1 MAQATGSV
9 LELCLK
15 TEELLRGVSGQITP
29 ENIRVRP
36 LGTFHAIQDS
46 MREGIVG
53 INQLLM
59 GKQIA
64 KSTTNAAD
72 RIVQLNYWKPDCGAV
87 AQCSA
92 IDFDDCENVSDAV
105 NTYAVDQFYPS
116 SCVAGAF
123 AIDPDNY
130 TVTCTDTVLDFRR
143 KLEQEVRK
151 MMKSENDILAAQLAA
166 AVGNYASLSGAATV
180 DSAANPKTL
189 NLLSDTAPVH
199 PQPLAWYPLHRE
211 YEDMGITDR
220 TPYVVGGSLYFR
232 SFNWANDVGIFAG
245 NVDGWD
251 PNKQISLNGYVDRR
265 FDTTL
270 TAAGVAGQDR
280 IISFV
285 AGSVA
290 NINWFKYET
299 PMLESAIAAI
309 GSERTVYAPL
319 QNSGT
324 IVRQKVDVGS
334 VLFGS
339 PYEVDMFI
347 QYNECTNK
355 INVRMKR
362 YYDLWHIPDD
372 AFVAACDQAHNY
384 LLLWSTDSGDL
395 SAANV
400 VQ

>member
-1 MAQATGSV
+1 MN
-9 LELCLK
+9 LCLK

-46 MREGIVG
+46 MSEGIVG
-53 INQLLM
+53 INQLLQ
-59 GKQIA
+59 GKQIPKA
-64 KSTTNAAD
+64 TTNAGD
-72 RIVQLNYWKPDCGAV
+72 RVVQLEYWKPDCGAV

-92 IDFDDCENVSDAV
+92 IDFDDCADVSDAV
-105 NTYAVDQFYPS
+105 NTYAYDQFYPDE
-116 SCVAGAF
+116 CVGGVF
-123 AIDPDNY
+123 SFDPDNY
-130 TVTCTDTVLDFRR
+130 TVNCIDTVVDFRR

-151 MMKSENDILAAQLAA
+151 MMKAENDVLVAKLAA
-166 AVGNYASLSGAATV
+166 ACGNYAALSGAATV
-180 DSAANPKTL
+180 SSLLNPKTL
-189 NLLSDTAPVH
+189 NLLSATAPVN

-211 YEDMGITDR
+211 YEDMGVADR

-232 SFNWANDVGIFAG
+232 SFNWSNDVGIFSG
-245 NVDGWD
+245 NVDGMD
-251 PNKQISLNGYVDRR
+251 PNKQVDLNGYTDRR

-270 TAAGVAGQDR
+270 NAVAGSDR
-280 IISFV
+280 MISFL

-299 PMLESAIAAI
+299 PMLQSALGAL
-309 GSERTVYAPL
+309 GSTRNVYGPL

-334 VLFGS
+334 AIFGT

-347 QYNECTNK
+347 EYKECTNK

-362 YYDLWHIPDD
+362 YYDLWTIPDD
-372 AFVAACDQAHNY
+372 AFVAACDQNHNY
-384 LLLWSTDSGDL
+384 LLLWSTGSADL
-395 SAANV
+395 TAALV
-400 VQ
+400 IQ